1 MVRQWFDMRALLT
14 GTSDLVDLTE
24 LGDFNIL
31 DVHFLPCVVLLDSL
45 FVSLKMVL
53 D

>member
-1 MVRQWFDMRALLT
+1 MRALLT

-24 LGDFNIL
+24 LGDINIL
-31 DVHFLPCVVLLDSL
+31 HVHFLPSVVLLDSL